1 MKHMLRNPRFVRPS
15 VEQEH
20 TILSLWC
27 VRPMSLKEKTQLL
40 YNLGRV
46 PDGYNRFI
54 ADARDKWEMHQR
66 NAQREREQRSI
77 APENS
82 NNYQS

>member
-1 MKHMLRNPRFVRPS
+1 
-15 VEQEH
+15 
-20 TILSLWC
+20 
-27 VRPMSLKEKTQLL
+27 MSLKEQAQLL

-66 NAQREREQRSI
+66 NAQREREQRAI